1 MPPAP
6 PERVIGDILP
16 AAIAAGAVAILVTV
30 LIERYGGVVGGALGT
45 VPTTIVPAVAG
56 MASAQGDAGLMES
69 LSVVPAGMLVNAIF
83 LSVWIFLPP
92 RLEGLSPSRSLAL
105 TTVASLAVW
114 GVVGTIAVLAI
125 GDAHVSGSS
134 PRSVAVAGVLMT
146 AAFGLLLGWSPREA
160 PPGSEGVSAPVL
172 LARGAMAASAIGAS
186 VWVAGLGYPLVAG
199 LASVFPAIFLTSM
212 VALWVSQGPSVPR
225 GAAAPMLLGGGSVGV
240 YALVA
245 MTTVTEHGM
254 VMGSMAAWAV
264 AVLGWSLP
272 SYAFLNWRSGA
283 SAPHD

>member
-1 MPPAP
+1 
-6 PERVIGDILP
+6 
-16 AAIAAGAVAILVTV
+16 
-30 LIERYGGVVGGALGT
+30 
-45 VPTTIVPAVAG
+45 
-56 MASAQGDAGLMES
+56 
-69 LSVVPAGMLVNAIF
+69 
-83 LSVWIFLPP
+83 
-92 RLEGLSPSRSLAL
+92 
-105 TTVASLAVW
+105 
-114 GVVGTIAVLAI
+114 
-125 GDAHVSGSS
+125 
-134 PRSVAVAGVLMT
+134 
-146 AAFGLLLGWSPREA
+146 
-160 PPGSEGVSAPVL
+160 
-172 LARGAMAASAIGAS
+172 MAASAIGAS

-245 MTTVTEHGM
+245 MTTVAEHGM
-254 VMGSMAAWAV
+254 VMGSMVAWAV

>member
-1 MPPAP
+1 
-6 PERVIGDILP
+6 
-16 AAIAAGAVAILVTV
+16 AGAVAILVTV

-56 MASAQGDAGLMES
+56 MASAQGDAELMES

-125 GDAHVSGSS
+125 GDAHASGSS

-146 AAFGLLLGWSPREA
+146 AAFGLLLGWSPSEA

-199 LASVFPAIFLTSM
+199 LASVFPA
-212 VALWVSQGPSVPR
+212 
-225 GAAAPMLLGGGSVGV
+225 
-240 YALVA
+240 
-245 MTTVTEHGM
+245 
-254 VMGSMAAWAV
+254 
-264 AVLGWSLP
+264 
-272 SYAFLNWRSGA
+272 
-283 SAPHD
+283 

>member
-1 MPPAP
+1 M
-6 PERVIGDILP
+6 IGDVLP

-245 MTTVTEHGM
+245 MTTVAEHGM
-254 VMGSMAAWAV
+254 VMGSMVAWAV

>member
-1 MPPAP
+1 M
-6 PERVIGDILP
+6 IDGILP

-56 MASAQGDAGLMES
+56 MASAQGDAELMES

-245 MTTVTEHGM
+245 MTTVAEHGM
-254 VMGSMAAWAV
+254 VMGSMVAWAV

-283 SAPHD
+283 SAPRD

>member
-1 MPPAP
+1 M
-6 PERVIGDILP
+6 IGDILP

-283 SAPHD
+283 SAPRD

>member
-1 MPPAP
+1 
-6 PERVIGDILP
+6 VIGDILP

>member
-1 MPPAP
+1 M
-6 PERVIGDILP
+6 IGDVLP

>member
-1 MPPAP
+1 
-6 PERVIGDILP
+6 
-16 AAIAAGAVAILVTV
+16 
-30 LIERYGGVVGGALGT
+30 
-45 VPTTIVPAVAG
+45 VPAVAG